1 MNSFVAPHPGYE
13 YQMDLF
19 FLADLD
25 KVEKPKKK
33 KKKGEP
39 AEQEPAP
46 PRLRL
51 RQKTKAPA
59 LAEPPERGD
68 ATEDIPGKLHR
79 QKFPLAVLCIDIF
92 SKYAVVVPIVKKDVG
107 SVAHGMIEAINTM
120 KEETGIDK
128 PQIIYTDAEPAI
140 DSKELQ
146 QHWREQGIKSYITR
160 NHAQFAERFIR
171 TYKNMLYKRID
182 SIKSENGEN
191 PQWEQYNEEILKTYN
206 SKLTH
211 SSTKMTP
218 EEATKATNT
227 IDVKNNLEL
236 RAKHN
241 RKYPPLSVGDAVHI
255 LRKKKVNEK
264 ERTSNFD
271 TKYHVVS
278 AVTEQFG
285 QKYYTVEGRQ
295 YIRGEVFKIG

>member
-25 KVEKPKKK
+25 KVEKPKKP
-33 KKKGEP
+33 KKGKKG
-39 AEQEPAP
+39 EQEPAP
-46 PRLRL
+46 PRFRM

-59 LAEPPERGD
+59 PAEPPERGD
-68 ATEDIPGKLHR
+68 PIQDIPGKLHR

-92 SKYAVVVPIVKKDVG
+92 SKYAVVVPIMKKDTG
-107 SVAHGMIEAINTM
+107 SVAHGMIESINTM
-120 KEETGIDK
+120 KLETGIDK
-128 PQIIYTDAEPAI
+128 PQIIYTDAEPAM
-140 DSKELQ
+140 DSKEMQ

-218 EEATKATNT
+218 AEATKPRNT

-241 RKYPPLSVGDAVHI
+241 RKYPPLSVGDTVHI

-271 TKYHVVS
+271 DKYHLVS